1 MPINENNIDKA
12 RTQTGVVLVVFR
24 DPDVPA
30 DTATVIERTTMSA
43 SVANPSGWT
52 EIGTLNNT
60 DTSGTYFIDYLPLTK
75 QVYFYRAKHTAPGF
89 VSSSYI
95 FEVSGSATTIP
106 QIDWRGKPWLLN
118 QTPLQLVMVVSASD
132 DEKWQIVPEVNQPII
147 GSGTPTISLIASG
160 NVGSI
165 SNIGTTYTV
174 FRPIGAASASA
185 GYLVFESTLS
195 GYRNGVDKVELAA
208 IASGSAADPALRTVV
223 TPISTDSGSI
233 IISVQVFD
241 ETPSLGSYINLAYT
255 ALNIPNITPSGDFIL
270 SASEAKQYTITRPAY
285 STGTGRIN
293 FTATA
298 SARISSTDNLDV
310 PERQIDANDP
320 ALATITLGTATSGSN
335 NITIPYSFDTISTT
349 QYVEVFIQEKSGSAP
364 AVSSVEFTG
373 TPFYKSPINR
383 NDGRTSLR
391 IDIAKPSN
399 YLLTTFVPYDSLNR
413 RGAEQTRLY
422 QATAVSS
429 VPPADFVSQSNQ
441 TIGDTSVTNRV
452 MMPSSNLPLFI
463 RTYLNNSVYG
473 NDVAVSVGANATQSI
488 SHTGLIPQTTYS
500 WRYSGISGSGESN
513 RTDIISTT
521 TTTGGTLATPTA
533 SFTGWQSRGGGVVNF
548 SVNNTTAYPAGTTFA
563 GEIYS
568 GSAPGT
574 LLGNLELLT
583 EFTLRY
589 PIAGPGTNSGYAVI
603 RATKSGYTTSADSAN
618 ISWNNIELKQPY

>member
-1 MPINENNIDKA
+1 MAINENNIDKA

-30 DTATVIERTTMSA
+30 DTKTVIERTTMSA
-43 SVANPSGWT
+43 SVANPTGWA
-52 EIGTLNNT
+52 EIGTLDNT

-75 QVYFYRAKHTAPGF
+75 DVYFYRAKHTAPGF

-106 QIDWRGKPWLLN
+106 QIDWRSKPWLLN
-118 QTPLQLVMVVSASD
+118 QTPLQLVMVISASSATQ
-132 DEKWQIVPEVNQPII
+132 WIVYPEVNQPVI

-160 NVGSI
+160 NVGPI
-165 SNIGTTYTV
+165 SNVGTKY
-174 FRPIGAASASA
+174 FIDRPAGSAS
-185 GYLVFESTLS
+185 GSESYVVFESTLS
-195 GYRNGVDKVELAA
+195 GYRNGVDKVELTP
-208 IASGSAADPALRTVV
+208 IVTGAADPALRTVI
-223 TPISTDSGSI
+223 TPIATDSSSMV
-233 IISVQVFD
+233 ISVQVFD
-241 ETPSLGSYINLAYT
+241 ETPGVGSYINLDYT
-255 ALNIPNITPSGDFIL
+255 ALNIPQITPSGDFIL

-293 FTATA
+293 FTATG
-298 SARISSTDNLDV
+298 SGRISSTDNLDV

-320 ALATITLGTATSGSN
+320 ALATITLGNATSGSN
-335 NITIPYSFDTISTT
+335 NVTIPFSFSSIATT
-349 QYVEVFIQEKSGSAP
+349 QYVEVFIQEASGSAP

-383 NDGRTSLR
+383 NDGRTSIR
-391 IDIAKPSN
+391 VDIAKPAN
-399 YLLTTFVPYDSLNR
+399 YLLTTFVPYDNLNR
-413 RGAEQTRLY
+413 RGTEQTRLY

-473 NDVAVSVGANATQSI
+473 DDVAVSVGASATQSI
-488 SHTGLIPQTTYS
+488 SHTGLTPQTTYS
-500 WRYSGISGSGESN
+500 WRYSGVSGSGESN
-513 RTDIISTT
+513 RTDTIITT
-521 TTTGGTLATPTA
+521 TTAGGALATPTG
-533 SFTGWQSRGGGVVNF
+533 SFTGWQSRAGGTVNF
-548 SVNNTTAYPAGTTFA
+548 SITNTTAYPAGTTFA

-603 RATKSGYTTSADSAN
+603 RASKTGYTTSADSAN
-618 ISWNNIELKQPY
+618 ISWNNVENKQPY

>member
-1 MPINENNIDKA
+1 MAINENNIDKA

-30 DTATVIERTTMSA
+30 DTKTVIERTTISA
-43 SVANPSGWT
+43 SVANPAGWA
-52 EIGTLNNT
+52 EIGTLDNT

-75 QVYFYRAKHTAPGF
+75 DVYFYRAKHTAPGF

-118 QTPLQLVMVVSASD
+118 QTPLQLVMVISASNATQ
-132 DEKWQIVPEVNQPII
+132 WVVYPEVNQPVI

-160 NVGSI
+160 NVGPI
-165 SNIGTTYTV
+165 SNVGTKY
-174 FRPIGAASASA
+174 FIDRPAGSAS
-185 GYLVFESTLS
+185 GSESYVIFESTLS
-195 GYRNGVDKVELAA
+195 GYRNGVDKVELTP
-208 IASGSAADPALRTVV
+208 IITGSAANPSLRTVI
-223 TPISTDSGSI
+223 TPIATDSSSMI
-233 IISVQVFD
+233 ITVQVFD
-241 ETPSLGSYINLAYT
+241 ETPDVGPYINLSYT
-255 ALNIPNITPSGDFIL
+255 ALNIPDIIPSTDFIL
-270 SASEAKQYTITRPAY
+270 SASEAKQYTIIRPDFNL
-285 STGTGRIN
+285 GFGRIN

-310 PERQIDANDP
+310 PEKQIDTNDP
-320 ALATITLGTATSGSN
+320 ALATITLGNATSGSN
-335 NITIPYSFDTISTT
+335 NITIPFSFTNISTT
-349 QYVEVFIQEKSGSAP
+349 QYVEVFIQENSGSAP
-364 AVSSVEFTG
+364 SVTSVEFTG

-391 IDIAKPSN
+391 IPITRPSN
-399 YLLTTFVPYDSLNR
+399 YILTTFVPYDTLNR
-413 RGAEQTRLY
+413 RGVEQTRLY

-429 VPPADFVSQSNQ
+429 VPPANFASQSNQ

-473 NDVAVSVGANATQSI
+473 DDVAVSVGANATQSI

-521 TTTGGTLATPTA
+521 TTAGGTLATPTA
-533 SFTGWQSRGGGVVNF
+533 SFTGWQARGGGNVNF
-548 SVNNTTAYPAGTTFA
+548 SINNTTAYPAGTTFA

-568 GSAPGT
+568 GSAPGN
-574 LLGNLELLT
+574 LLGSLNLIT
-583 EFTLRY
+583 EFTLQY

-603 RATKSGYTTSADSAN
+603 RATQSGYTTSADSAN
-618 ISWNNIELKQPY
+618 ISWNNQELKQPF

>member
-1 MPINENNIDKA
+1 MAINENNIDKA

-30 DTATVIERTTMSA
+30 DTKTVIERTTISA
-43 SVANPSGWT
+43 SVANPAGWA
-52 EIGTLNNT
+52 EIGTLDNT

-75 QVYFYRAKHTAPGF
+75 DVYFYRAKHTAPGF

-118 QTPLQLVMVVSASD
+118 QTPLQLVMVISASNATQ
-132 DEKWQIVPEVNQPII
+132 WIVYPEVNQPVI

-160 NVGSI
+160 NVGPI
-165 SNIGTTYTV
+165 SNVGTKY
-174 FRPIGAASASA
+174 FIDRPAGSAS
-185 GYLVFESTLS
+185 GSESYVVFESTLS
-195 GYRNGVDKVELAA
+195 GYRNGVDKVELTP
-208 IASGSAADPALRTVV
+208 IVTGAADPALRTVI
-223 TPISTDSGSI
+223 TPIATDSSSMV
-233 IISVQVFD
+233 ISVQVFD
-241 ETPSLGSYINLAYT
+241 ETPGVGSYINLDYT

-270 SASEAKQYTITRPAY
+270 SASEAKQYTIIRPAY

-293 FTATA
+293 FTATG
-298 SARISSTDNLDV
+298 SGRISSTDNLDV

-320 ALATITLGTATSGSN
+320 ALATITLGNATSGSN
-335 NITIPYSFDTISTT
+335 NITIPFSFSSIATT
-349 QYVEVFIQEKSGSAP
+349 QYVEVFIQENSGSAP

-373 TPFYKSPINR
+373 TPFFRSPINR
-383 NDGRTSLR
+383 NDGRTSIR
-391 IDIAKPSN
+391 VDIAKPAN
-399 YLLTTFVPYDSLNR
+399 YLLTTFVPYDNLNR
-413 RGAEQTRLY
+413 RGTEQTRLY

-473 NDVAVSVGANATQSI
+473 SDVAVSVGANATQSI
-488 SHTGLIPQTTYS
+488 SHTGLTPQTTYS
-500 WRYSGISGSGESN
+500 WRYSGVSGSGESN
-513 RTDIISTT
+513 RTDTIITT
-521 TTTGGTLATPTA
+521 TTAGGALAAPTG
-533 SFTGWQSRGGGVVNF
+533 SFTGWQSRGGGTVNF
-548 SVNNTTAYPAGTTFA
+548 SITNTSVYPAGTTFA

-568 GSAPGT
+568 GSAPGN
-574 LLGNLELLT
+574 LLGSLELLT

-603 RATKSGYTTSADSAN
+603 RASNTGYTTSADSAN
-618 ISWNNIELKQPY
+618 ISWNNIENKQPY